1 MSDDTFDVDGLILEV
16 LEDLIEGAKKVP
28 EWNFMKYIS
37 KVTIEGKAV
46 SLYVDVDKEWWKGYL
61 DVSRD

>member
-1 MSDDTFDVDGLILEV
+1 MSYDTFDVDGMI

-37 KVTIEGKAV
+37 KVDIDGKTVTLHVDLNKQWWEG
-46 SLYVDVDKEWWKGYL
+46 YVN
-61 DVSRD
+61 RN